1 MKVKQEPE
9 VVIVRST
16 SRSQLREGDR
26 TWEGRLGDNHEPM
39 NKNLIRGRQSEVSW
53 HNTAKPFDLALEV
66 NEAAM
71 WWRYTLLPGEI
82 SLAGRPVSTGSACG
96 SNVMGDQRE
105 VSRGHSTRIGTGGLR
120 EARLNS
126 VNPQAA

>member
-1 MKVKQEPE
+1 MKTKKEPE
-9 VVIVRST
+9 VVIVKST

-26 TWEGRLGDNHEPM
+26 TWEGRLGDSHEPM

-53 HNTAKPFDLALEV
+53 HNTAKPFGSALEV
-66 NEAAM
+66 NEAVV
-71 WWRYTLLPGEI
+71 WRRYTPLPGEI
-82 SLAGRPVSTGSACG
+82 SLAWRPAAAGSACG

-105 VSRGHSTRIGTGGLR
+105 VSRGHGTRIGTGGL
-120 EARLNS
+120 EDARVNR